1 MGHYPFAGME
11 VFMSFWRDPIIYI
24 INWANGL
31 LASIGWGSGWATIV
45 GYIIGAFI
53 MAGGG
58 MFFVV
63 FLIWYERKLIGRFQ
77 DRFGP
82 NRVGPWGIFQPVADM
97 FKIFTKELITPAG
110 VDWIAYNL
118 APVLSVGAALLM
130 WSVTP
135 FSKTFF
141 VVNISVGILFLIAVG
156 GLGELAII
164 LAGWGSNNKYA
175 LVGALRAV
183 AQLVSYEVPFVISAL
198 VPVMLSGSM
207 SLVDIVEAQDPWY
220 ILVAPAAALIFF
232 IAAVAE
238 SGRAPFDLAEAES
251 EIVAGYNVEY
261 SGLKFGMFFVGEFL
275 RAFTTSFIFVTVFLG
290 GWRGPGA
297 QEIPILGFIYL
308 GIKTMVVYFLTVL
321 IRGSL
326 PRFRID
332 QMMDLNWKIL
342 TPLAL
347 VVVAVTALVDKAYA
361 SGATLMRVGAFLV
374 TNLVVLLAAAQ
385 IMRWFAL
392 RRKAKLVGFET
403 DEDDDTAVKPERAS
417 A

>member
-1 MGHYPFAGME
+1 MNFLSDPVTFIATWLKG
-11 VFMSFWRDPIIYI
+11 VF
-24 INWANGL
+24 L
-31 LASIGWGSGWATIV
+31 GWGASEGLTTFLLSF
-45 GYIIGAFI
+45 IGAAVLA
-53 MAGGG
+53 AGS
-58 MFFVV
+58 MLWCI
-63 FLIWYERKLIGRFQ
+63 FLIWLERKLLGRIQ
-77 DRFGP
+77 DRLGP
-82 NRVGPWGIFQPVADM
+82 NRVGPFGLFQPIADM
-97 FKIFTKELITPAG
+97 LKIFTKEYITPKGAD
-110 VDWIAYNL
+110 VIPYNL
-118 APVLSVGAALLM
+118 APVMAVMAVLLL
-130 WSVTP
+130 WSVVPLT
-135 FSKTFF
+135 STTWG
-141 VVNISVGILFLIAVG
+141 VNLNVGILFLVAVG
-156 GLGELAII
+156 ALGELGII
-164 LAGWGSNNKYA
+164 MAGWSSRNKFA
-175 LVGALRAV
+175 MLGAFRVV
-183 AQLVSYEVPFVISAL
+183 AQLISYEVPMVLSLL
-198 VPVMLSGSM
+198 VPVLLARSM
-207 SLVDIVEAQDPWY
+207 YMTDIVTAQNPWF
-220 ILVAPAAALIFF
+220 VVTAPLAALIFLITG
-232 IAAVAE
+232 IAEV
-238 SGRAPFDLAEAES
+238 GRSPFDLIEAES
-251 EIVAGYNVEY
+251 EIVAGFNIEY
-261 SGLKFGMFFVGEFL
+261 SGLKFGMFYVAEFL
-275 RAFTTSFIFVTVFLG
+275 HAFTAALLFATVFLG